1 MKGMRL
7 HDILQLL
14 NGVQCRGEGYTAKC
28 PAHDDSSPSLSIRQK
43 DNRILVHCF
52 AGCTLQ
58 DISDA
63 LSLTIQSWF
72 EDTELPA
79 TIRAAMNERL
89 LEMEAL
95 ARREQMLHIEV
106 DAMGLELRKRD
117 EGKIRIGDLVHQKR
131 LTKEAALNRLNSIY
145 HGVDER
151 SEHDYT
157 TWPYSELEDE
167 WLKKVRLIKTERIKP
182 DPMTHAE
189 QEAWKAK
196 LTKYLEANAK
206 TVPRKDEER

>member
-1 MKGMRL
+1 MRL

-14 NGVQCRGEGYTAKC
+14 NSVQRRGEGYTAKC

-63 LSLTIQSWF
+63 LSLKIQNWF

-95 ARREQMLHIEV
+95 ARRNQMLHIEV

-117 EGKIRIGDLVHQKR
+117 EGKIGIGDLVNQKR
-131 LTKEAALNRLNSIY
+131 LTEEAALNLLNGIY
-145 HGVDER
+145 HGVDEC
-151 SEHDYT
+151 SANDYT
-157 TWPYSELEDE
+157 AWPYSELEDE

-182 DPMTHAE
+182 DPMTYAE
-189 QEAWKAK
+189 QKAWKAK
-196 LTKYLEANAK
+196 LTKYIETQYARTAS
-206 TVPRKDEER
+206 RKDEER